1 VSFDTPEENKAFADK
16 HRFNFPLVCDTT
28 RQIGMAYGATDTLHA
43 GNAKRIGVVVG
54 PDGRV
59 KEWLPKVD
67 ARAYPREVLARI

>member
-1 VSFDTPEENKAFADK
+1 VSFDTPEENKAFAEK
-16 HRFNFPLVCDTT
+16 QGFGFPLVCDTS
-28 RQIGMAYGATDTLHA
+28 REIGMAYGATDTLHA

-67 ARAYPREVLARI
+67 PRTYPREVLARI